1 MTNRDRVHKELLA
14 KKYDKLETLQALVK
28 TCESQPELDVPYVS
42 GLRKRIRI
50 LRVQIGNMQP

>member
-1 MTNRDRVHKELLA
+1 MTKRDRVHKELLA
-14 KKYDKLETLQALVK
+14 KKHDKLETLRALMK
-28 TCESQPELDVPYVS
+28 TCESQPEVDVPYVS